1 MIKLSKFFSLGSNTY
16 RDPTSYSQSADTD
29 YSASDGRCKTNQ
41 SNSSNS
47 MTSASI
53 GRSYPALANWFS
65 KVMGMISFLQRQS
78 KDQQRQLH
86 ELATLQAIGMVT
98 LTLLAETIGGMQQDS
113 MN

>member
-78 KDQQRQLH
+78 KDQQRQL
-86 ELATLQAIGMVT
+86 QSIGYI
-98 LTLLAETIGGMQQDS
+98 AGNRYGYIDS
-113 MN
+113 FGRDNRWHASG